1 VSVCLSVCLSVGM
14 GNESLFSCHR
24 AFCVA
29 ISALSRK
36 VRIAYCPAYSHYAN
50 SFAHKILTLLLLR
63 YLYVHT
69 ITTYTH
75 SHTHTHTHTYTHRL
89 LASFRRVLLS
99 AAAAQYYRCMKETAG
114 ILTCDV
120 LRVCLVT
127 AALEDGAMGAL
138 GGVRSAGVC

>member
-1 VSVCLSVCLSVGM
+1 MRVFSLAIVPSAWQFQLCHEKSVL
-14 GNESLFSCHR
+14 
-24 AFCVA
+24 
-29 ISALSRK
+29 
-36 VRIAYCPAYSHYAN
+36 
-50 SFAHKILTLLLLR
+50 LTAQ
-63 YLYVHT
+63 HIHIT